1 MDPLSLAVLGGLNL
15 GMGALKSQQ
24 AAKQRKQEAAL
35 RAAEIE
41 ASPWTGKAPST
52 QVATATPNVWAEM
65 AGAGINTLGQA
76 AALNQAGL
84 FNAGKAASVPTD
96 ISISST
102 ESLPATLMPS
112 AKQDSLWGNLANL
125 SKMRA

>member
-52 QVATATPNVWAEM
+52 QVSTATPNVWAEM